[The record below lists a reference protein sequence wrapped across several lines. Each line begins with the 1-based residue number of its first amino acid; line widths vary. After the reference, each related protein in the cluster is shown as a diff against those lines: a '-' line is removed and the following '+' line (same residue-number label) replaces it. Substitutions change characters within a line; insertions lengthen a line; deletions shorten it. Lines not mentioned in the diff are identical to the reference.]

1 MHGVTP
7 QTLISNLQQGLHLAA
22 NTADSVSEVLE
33 GVKNLIGRHVAGGVQ
48 PGAAVTVL
56 LQHGQARQ
64 RLDAAQVDRTALK
77 DDEAPGWFSRPL
89 PWGSYGMLCRASITA
104 PDLGVA
110 LKRWCRHHRL
120 LTTDVLLV
128 LSIDSDQARVR
139 IVEQR
144 DLGPLREFCLLS
156 LLRYLLGYACWV
168 VDSRLP
174 LRGASFP
181 GAAPAHAGVYAL
193 LFAGPVD
200 FGAQHAEIRFDAR
213 YLRLALRRDETALRA
228 MLQRALPLTVLQ
240 YRRDRLLFERV
251 RQLLRS
257 ATGMGASA
265 ERLAALLSVS
275 VRTFHRHLRE
285 EGASLQALKD
295 EARRDRA
302 QTLLVRGDRP
312 VKQVA
317 AAAGFRNEK
326 AFARAFR
333 AWTGETPS
341 AFRSRS
347 RVPSG

>member
-1 MHGVTP
+1 MSKSPPQRAESLRGSAQTPMAWVHAILTGYRRHGADP
-7 QTLISNLQQGLHLAA
+7 AKALAA
-22 NTADSVSEVLE
+22 
-33 GVKNLIGRHVAGGVQ
+33 AGIS
-48 PGAAVTVL
+48 
-56 LQHGQARQ
+56 
-64 RLDAAQVDRTALK
+64 AAQLADPAARITAAQMEALTLVAMQEL

-120 LTTDVLLV
+120 LTTDVLLE
-128 LSIDSDQARVR
+128 LSIDADQARLR
-139 IVEQR
+139 LVEQR
-144 DLGPLREFCLLS
+144 DLGALREFCLLS
-156 LLRYLLGYACWV
+156 LLRYLLGYACWA

-181 GAAPAHAGVYAL
+181 GPVPAHAGVYAL

-200 FGAQHAEIRFDAR
+200 FGGQHAEIRFDAR

-265 ERLAALLSVS
+265 ERLATLLSVS
-275 VRTFHRHLRE
+275 LRTFHRHLRE
-285 EGASLQALKD
+285 EGTSLQALKD

-302 QTLLVRGDRP
+302 QTLLARGDRP

-333 AWTGETPS
+333 SWTGETPS
-341 AFRSRS
+341 AFRRRS